1 MHSIS
6 VRTVLLCL
14 LLCTPLCAQQHESPT
29 AKPKAPRTSTFLQSS
44 PLNLSLII
52 QRPPKNNSATTIAE
66 LKQLHDIENVRTV
79 QEVNEAKADDA
90 EQDIFV
96 YRSIFGSSFA
106 PGNLPIL
113 AAFSADVH
121 NEEGIAAESLKANC
135 ARPRPY
141 QLDHS
146 LHPICKVTTEA
157 NSYPSGHTLS
167 GYLLGYTLAYLVPE
181 KKDLILARTDEYA
194 HNRLV
199 CGVHYPSDVEASK
212 TLASAMFGAM
222 LLNPSFQQRLR
233 EAQKELQIR
242 LIPVPSR

>member
-1 MHSIS
+1 M
-6 VRTVLLCL
+6 
-14 LLCTPLCAQQHESPT
+14 
-29 AKPKAPRTSTFLQSS
+29 FLQSS
-44 PLNLSLII
+44 PLDLALII
-52 QRPPKNNSATTIAE
+52 ERPPSNNSAVTLAE

-79 QEVNEAKADDA
+79 QEANEAKADDV

-96 YRSIFGSSFA
+96 YRSIFGSGFT
-106 PGNLPIL
+106 PGNL
-113 AAFSADVH
+113 SADVH
-121 NEEGIAAESLKANC
+121 NEEGIATEPLKAGY

-167 GYLLGYTLAYLVPE
+167 GYLLGYTLAYLTPE
-181 KKDLILARTDEYA
+181 KKDQILARTDEYA

-212 TLASAMFGAM
+212 ALAAAMFGAM
-222 LLNPSFQQRLR
+222 LLNPAFQQRLR
-233 EAQKELQIR
+233 DAQKELQTR
-242 LIPVPSR
+242 LGARSN

>member
-1 MHSIS
+1 M
-6 VRTVLLCL
+6 
-14 LLCTPLCAQQHESPT
+14 PLCAQQHESPA

-44 PLNLSLII
+44 PLNLALII
-52 QRPPKNNSATTIAE
+52 QRPPKDNSATTIAE
-66 LKQLHDIENVRTV
+66 LKQLHDIENLRTA
-79 QEVNEAKADDA
+79 QEVDKAKADDA

-96 YRSIFGSSFA
+96 YRSIFGSGFT
-106 PGNLPIL
+106 PENLPIL

-121 NEEGIAAESLKANC
+121 NEEGIASEPLKADY

-141 QLDHS
+141 QLDRS
-146 LHPICKVTTEA
+146 LHPVCKVTQEA

-167 GYLLGYTLAYLVPE
+167 GYLLGYTLSYMVPA

-222 LLNPSFQQRLR
+222 LLNPAFQQRLR

-242 LIPVPSR
+242 LGSASSQ

>member
-1 MHSIS
+1 MHSIP
-6 VRTVLLCL
+6 VRTALLGL
-14 LLCTPLCAQQHESPT
+14 LFCTPLCAQQRESPT
-29 AKPKAPRTSTFLQSS
+29 AKPKAARTSMFLQSS
-44 PLNLSLII
+44 PLDLALII
-52 QRPPKNNSATTIAE
+52 ERPPGNNSAVTIAE

-79 QEVNEAKADDA
+79 QEANEAKADDV

-96 YRSIFGSSFA
+96 YRSIFGSGFT
-106 PGNLPIL
+106 PGNLPVL
-113 AAFSADVH
+113 ASLSADVH
-121 NEEGIAAESLKANC
+121 NEEGIATESLKADY

-167 GYLLGYTLAYLVPE
+167 GYLLGYTLAYLSPE

-212 TLASAMFGAM
+212 ALAAAMFGAM
-222 LLNPSFQQRLR
+222 LLNPAFQQRLR
-233 EAQKELQIR
+233 DAQKELQTR
-242 LIPVPSR
+242 LGARTN